1 MIYRRMMAM
10 NTNYLAHEGVGH
22 LDDPPGRGSGRY
34 GWGTGANPGQ
44 HQFTFISEVKRFRA
58 KGMKDEDIAK
68 VLLGPD
74 ATPTNLRNEIAIQRT
89 EERRADTV
97 RARELLTQCNG
108 NASEAARRMGK
119 SESSFRKL
127 VSSELEANNDKYLNT
142 ANYLKQ
148 KIAEKG
154 VINISPGT
162 EISMNVTANTMKVAV
177 AMLEKEGYIKGNVLV
192 PQQTTKNK
200 TNVAVLCPPGT
211 EYSEKLDR
219 NGKTKTKW
227 VNWKKNE
234 VHSIEDYSPDE
245 GKTWERIKYPASLDS
260 SRVQIRYAEDG
271 GADKDGV
278 IEIRKGVKDLSLG
291 NAQYAQVRIAVD
303 NTHYLKGM
311 AMYAADDMP
320 KGVDIIFNTNKKKG
334 TPMIDGDHGVLKPLK
349 VNENTGK
356 IDKDNPFGAL
366 IKSGGQYEYIGDDGK
381 KHLSP
386 INKLR
391 EEGEWND
398 WSRNLSSQ
406 FLSKQPLKL
415 INQQIDISLAE
426 KRDELSKIKA
436 LTNPIIKK
444 KMLTAYAEKCD
455 SNASDLSV
463 RGFKNQ
469 SFQVLLPVP
478 SMKDN
483 EIYAPAYK
491 DGDTVALVRYPHG
504 GTFEIPILKVNNKN
518 AAAKK
523 VMQNATDAVGITP
536 KTAAILSGADFDGDT
551 AVVIPI
557 KSNRLSI
564 KSDANSEIPALKSL
578 KEFNPKSYALPDS
591 APRVSN
597 STKQREMGEVT
608 NLITD
613 MTAQGATFEKIARAV
628 KHSMVVI
635 DSEKHHLDYKQ
646 SEKDQG
652 IRALREEFQ
661 DGGGAST
668 IFSRANAN
676 VYIDKRKEIN
686 NRKDMKPSE
695 LKDYEAG
702 KKVYRYTGDIR
713 NKRKEIKNPAKMNA
727 DQLKLYQSGRKV
739 YEYLDETEKVQQK
752 VTGMASVDD
761 AMKLV
766 MNRDNPKELAYANYA
781 NTLMSLAN
789 DARKEARSISAIP
802 VSQSAKKTYAKEV
815 EDLNRKLRIAESN
828 KPRENQA
835 QLIAAARSSER
846 IKSNPNL
853 DYEHKSRIKA
863 QELEKARNEVGAHK
877 EKIAITDREWEAIQA
892 NAISTHKLERIL
904 DNTDQDTLVK
914 RATPRNSNTTLTSAK
929 LQYIQ
934 SMYNSGMYT
943 QKDIAEALGI
953 SASMVSKAVKGEIE

>member
-1 MIYRRMMAM
+1 MS
-10 NTNYLAHEGVGH
+10 TDYLAHEGVGH

-34 GWGTGANPGQ
+34 GSGTGKNPGQ
-44 HQFTFISEVKRFRA
+44 HQYTFMSEVKRYRA

-74 ATPTNLRNEIAIQRT
+74 ATSTSLRNEIAIQRT
-89 EERRADTV
+89 NARRADTA
-97 RARELLTQCNG
+97 RARELLIQCNG
-108 NASEAARRMGK
+108 NVSEVGRRMGK
-119 SESSFRKL
+119 SESSIRKL
-127 VSSELEANNDKYLNT
+127 LDPDLISNNDKYLNT

-154 VINISPGT
+154 VLNISPGT
-162 EISMNVTANTMKVAV
+162 EISMNVTANTLKNAV
-177 AMLEKEGYIKGNVLV
+177 YMLEKEGYIAGHVLV

-211 EYSEKLDR
+211 EFNEKLDR

-227 VNWKKNE
+227 INWKKNE

-245 GKTWERIKYPASLDS
+245 GHTWETIKYPASLDS
-260 SRVQIRYAEDG
+260 SRISIRYAEDG
-271 GADKDGV
+271 GLGKDGV
-278 IEIRKGVKDLSLG
+278 IEIRKNVKDLSLG

-303 NTHYLKGM
+303 GTHYLKGM
-311 AMYAADDMP
+311 AMYADDADMP
-320 KGVDIIFNTNKKKG
+320 KGVDVVFNTNKKRG

-349 VNENTGK
+349 VNSETGE

-366 IKSGGQYEYIGDDGK
+366 IKRGGQYEYVGDDGK

-391 EEGEWND
+391 EEGEWD
-398 WSRNLSSQ
+398 SWSKNISSQ

-415 INQQIDISLAE
+415 INQQINMSLAE
-426 KRDELSKIKA
+426 KKDELSEIKA
-436 LTNPIIKK
+436 LTNPVLKK
-444 KMLTAYAEKCD
+444 KMLMAYAEKCD

-463 RGFKNQ
+463 RGFRNQ
-469 SFQVLLPVP
+469 AFQVLLPVTD
-478 SMKDN
+478 MKEN

-557 KSNRLSI
+557 RSNRLVI
-564 KSDANSEIPALKSL
+564 KSDANSEMPALKSL
-578 KEFNPKSYALPDS
+578 KEFNPKSYALPDD
-591 APRVSN
+591 APRITN
-597 STKQREMGEVT
+597 RMKQRQMGEVT

-613 MTAQGATFEKIARAV
+613 MTAAGASFDKIARAV

-635 DSEKHHLDYKQ
+635 DSEKHHLDYNQ
-646 SEKDQG
+646 SAKDQK
-652 IRALREEFQ
+652 IQDLKAEFQ

-676 VYIDKRKEIN
+676 VWIPKHKEIN
-686 NRKDMKPSE
+686 NPKIMDPSE
-695 LKDYEAG
+695 LKDYKEG
-702 KKVYRYTGDIR
+702 KKVYRDTGDIR
-713 NKRKEIKNPAKMNA
+713 NKRKQIKDPNKMNA
-727 DQLKLYQSGRKV
+727 EQLKLYQSGKKV
-739 YEYLDETEKVQQK
+739 YEYSNKTEIVQQQ
-752 VTGMASVDD
+752 VTGMASVKD
-761 AMKLV
+761 AMDLV
-766 MNRDNPKELAYANYA
+766 YNKDNPKEVAYAKYA
-781 NTLMSLAN
+781 NTLRGLAN
-789 DARKEARSISAIP
+789 SARKEARNIKTIP
-802 VSQSAKKTYAKEV
+802 VSQSAKRVYAKEV
-815 EDLNRKLRIAESN
+815 EDLNKKLRIAESN

-846 IKSNPNL
+846 IKSNPDL
-853 DYEHKSRIKA
+853 DYEHISRIKT
-863 QELEKARNEVGAHK
+863 QELQKARDEVGAHK
-877 EKIAITDREWEAIQA
+877 KKINITDREWEAIQA
-892 NAISTHKLERIL
+892 NAISTHKLEKIL
-904 DNTDQDTLVK
+904 DNTDQDALVK
-914 RATPRNSNTTLTSAK
+914 LATPRNNNLGLTETK
-929 LQYIQ
+929 LQRIQ
-934 SMYNSGMYT
+934 TMYNSGMYT
-943 QKDIAEALGI
+943 QKDIAEALGL
-953 SASMVSKAVKGEIE
+953 SSSTVSKAVKGEI